1 MPWQP
6 LPRIA
11 FAIATY
17 PFAPQEP
24 QDLPLEIGDELYII
38 EETPNGDWLRGYLVA
53 QPSLLAGLTSIKGQT
68 LEARI
73 YNGIFPRTCVE
84 IRELLGEPNDGHEED
99 DDDDP
104 GADSAKG
111 GLTADPKRSRKR
123 TKDVPLD
130 THGKLSVPVERD
142 AAAPRPQAPVPM
154 LKIGDET
161 PTSASEPLIDEI
173 ASCLREWHSTN
184 LHELLL
190 TRQYPK
196 LEELSQLVTALYFA
210 RQQFLHNVLTAWEYR
225 HLREKTVWDLVR
237 VNKLCGG
244 EVIVRDPQERG
255 RVLTADDSVVEVTKL
270 QSIMSLLEEPPRP
283 VVELSSLHH
292 LLVDVRSF
300 AGSVS
305 GNTSLVLYLV
315 RRPLGGFLTQLS
327 ECYIIDIPTDGAMA
341 SLGKKVQTMTRTLFT
356 DLSPQDIGSAPSVE
370 SDIYLVVKVRAAEQL
385 STNAPRSRSRSGS
398 GPSTRDPATHSSN
411 SSRPPLSGQKSV
423 RRSFMWASN
432 KARSAGATPRGSAM
446 AKVDENG
453 EERPP
458 SGAPS
463 DSRDGMRPPGTA
475 HSRASQT
482 SSDGSTNLVAD
493 RLVGVGCLRLNAIMK
508 QDEEVEQVVD
518 IWMPSA
524 KWSSD
529 KEDGDA
535 WDPVIQELLESDSGQ
550 YEKSRNA
557 ERLQLRLKAFD
568 HPDSDVLVKATPTLL
583 SGIPKTRKIGFSGA
597 PTKAR
602 SDIYVTLDETVLS
615 KQSLLSR
622 FGGSAAPMP
631 HNLPGNNLQA
641 TMEVRDS
648 DGELIAGSIYPSANS
663 DGLDTW
669 KSTAV
674 EASEPWRQT
683 LRLNLKDEDV
693 SSAHVVIYLAN
704 IPHSAFAVAHLPL
717 WDQQAFIKDGTHG
730 LLLYKLDE
738 YTATAQ
744 AGPAGRGGYLGLQW
758 AAKGHSVDVTGPV
771 ATLRLQTYLC
781 STKYSQDRVILALLK
796 WKDKQRD
803 EIPTLLQE
811 LIFVDEIE
819 IVKLLTDVLDSLFG
833 ILVEWSGNDEYEDLV
848 FTALIRV
855 LDITHDRRFNIAP
868 LVDQYAENQ
877 FNYPFATPCLVRSF
891 TRLLQKPTEPDTAR
905 KLRATFKVVRH
916 ILKFIT
922 HGRGQQKEKEAGI
935 GITSSNPGF
944 TRHLRSIFKALDSMM
959 RSNAPV
965 LVGSQTLAVQH
976 FHTWLPELSGLLA
989 TEEILHIAID
999 FMDSCALVKGK
1010 LVLYKLILI
1019 INYAKL
1025 DIFSHPEQR
1034 SALSANTV
1042 RWIAPHWGHTEEVTG
1057 LWRDQVRV
1065 CCSILASQVDHL
1077 GPEIPDYI
1085 PKIIESYLCIQA
1097 TPRRAKT
1104 GLSLLFPTSYPFPS
1118 KPTLGNVG
1126 VEEALVELSAVL
1138 SALATSPSGMQ
1149 LELTDDDLGMVI
1161 ENMLHVHMS
1170 MLQGEAFPP
1179 EWLSVHIYHHKS
1191 TMRTLHYLS
1200 GILLESF
1207 LPQPDEADT
1216 FNTELWKAF
1225 FTTLLKLVGSP
1236 SLALETFPEQK
1247 RRAVWKIAG
1256 DVREH
1261 GADLLR
1267 RTWEAIGWDTSPDEK
1282 LRYELTRM
1290 GGYQVQYVPTLV
1302 GPIVELC
1309 LSVHE
1314 GLRKMAVEVLQTMI
1328 VSEWTLSED
1337 LSIIQTEIID
1347 SLDAYFKSK
1356 PVTESILQ
1364 KLFVGELL
1372 ERFQPLAGGVD
1383 EPLHAAIR
1391 DLMATI
1397 DEFLDLLVAV
1407 HGVDGSGEA
1416 SNLINRLRLMEF
1428 LRDMQKEEIFVRYV
1442 HQLADLQAGLRNHT
1456 EAGLSLRLHADLY
1469 EWDPI
1474 KTMPPLTD
1482 PEYPSQSQ
1490 FERKERIYFDM
1501 IKYFEDGEAW
1511 SSALSAYKELEV
1523 QYESN
1528 VFDFAKLAR
1537 TQRAVATVYETIAK
1551 SEKLVPKYYKVVFKG
1566 LGFATNLR
1574 DKEYIYEGWP
1584 SERASGF
1591 TDRIQEQFPSAQIVT
1606 SEHIEDVEG
1615 QFLVI
1620 SSVSPHRDLSH
1631 HVFQRAR
1638 VPQITRDYIISAHP
1652 QKFSIS
1658 TKRNTSGPADTHYAD
1673 KVVYSTAE
1681 PFPTI
1686 LRRSEIVSVN
1696 DVHLGAKE
1704 AALERIVRKTQEMM
1718 AVEKKLADGD
1728 TSDEVAKLL
1737 VDAIG
1742 ISVNPDSEN
1751 SVVVYRQL
1759 IPGAQPSADNA
1770 SQDGDADLD
1779 DLDAQM
1785 MEDQMVPTL
1794 SPQENAI
1801 KMALIDHA
1809 IMIKRCL
1816 ATFSRSSNQTLL
1828 GSYEDL
1834 QTSKLTGILP
1844 KPHHCCA
1851 NTALDFEMAFAP
1863 EIETFTPPPAQVARD
1878 TQLPM
1883 TPIVMSPLTP
1893 RGHQHTFSSASANG
1907 TAELTTMQPVSI
1919 RQSRGARLSFL
1930 GGRKKDH
1937 PPPPSAHMNGGGRQH
1952 SIDEV
1957 DEEATDSA
1965 NLEPRRMSF
1974 FRSHSAENT
1983 QLKTGYNV
1991 SVKASNES
1999 NTPLTRSN
2007 TDATDWITD
2016 SGGGSRGSYETRM
2029 LSGTPVDS
2037 IDKERQ
2043 STGGVGTPKL
2053 GGVKK
2058 RLSMLKLGTRK
2069 GRNNGMG
2076 ALNEE

>member
-1 MPWQP
+1 MTPDTREWQLHVVLVNMPWQP

-38 EETPNGDWLRGYLVA
+38 EETPNGNWLRGYLVA
-53 QPSLLAGLTSIKGQT
+53 QPSLLAGLTSVKGQT

-73 YNGIFPRTCVE
+73 YNGIFPRSCVE
-84 IRELLGEPNDGHEED
+84 IREVLGDPDDGAD
-99 DDDDP
+99 DDDH
-104 GADSAKG
+104 GTDSAKG
-111 GLTADPKRSRKR
+111 GLTVDARKSRKW
-123 TKDVPLD
+123 TKDVPLA
-130 THGKLSVPVERD
+130 THGNLSVPVERAPG
-142 AAAPRPQAPVPM
+142 AARPQAPVPM

-161 PTSASEPLIDEI
+161 PTSTSEPLIDEI

-190 TRQYPK
+190 TRQYTK
-196 LEELSQLVTALYFA
+196 LDELSQLVTALYFA

-270 QSIMSLLEEPPRP
+270 QSTMSLLEEAPSP
-283 VVELSSLHH
+283 VVELTSLHH

-300 AGSVS
+300 AGTVS
-305 GNTSLVLYLV
+305 ENTSLVLYLV
-315 RRPLGGFLTQLS
+315 RKPPGGLLTQLS
-327 ECYIIDIPTDGAMA
+327 ECYIIEIPLDGSMP
-341 SLGKKVQTMTRTLFT
+341 SLGKKVQTLTRTLFT
-356 DLSPQDIGSAPSVE
+356 DLSPQDIGSVPSAD

-385 STNAPRSRSRSGS
+385 STNMPRSRSGS
-398 GPSTRDPATHSSN
+398 SPREPTPHSPN
-411 SSRPPLSGQKSV
+411 TSRPPLPGQKAV
-423 RRSFMWASN
+423 RRSFMWAG
-432 KARSAGATPRGSAM
+432 KTARSATSRSSAM
-446 AKVDENG
+446 TKLDETG
-453 EERPP
+453 EDRPQ
-458 SGAPS
+458 SGAATE
-463 DSRDGMRPPGTA
+463 SRDGTRPPGTA
-475 HSRASQT
+475 HSKVSQI
-482 SSDGSTNLVAD
+482 SSDGPSTIVAE
-493 RLVGVGCLRLNAIMK
+493 RLVGVGCLKLNAIMK
-508 QDEEVEQVVD
+508 QDDELEQVVD
-518 IWMPSA
+518 IWTPSA
-524 KWSSD
+524 RWISE
-529 KEDGDA
+529 KEDGGP
-535 WDPVIQELLESDSGQ
+535 WDPLIRELVDSSSGQ
-550 YEKSRNA
+550 YEKSRNG
-557 ERLQLRLKAFD
+557 ERLHVRLKAFD
-568 HPDSDVLVKATPTLL
+568 HPDSDVLIKATPTLL
-583 SGIPKTRKIGFSGA
+583 AGVSKTRKIGFSGA
-597 PTKAR
+597 PTKPR
-602 SDIYVTLDETVLS
+602 SDIYVTLDETILS
-615 KQSLLSR
+615 KHSLLSR
-622 FGGSAAPMP
+622 FGGSAIALPQ
-631 HNLPGNNLQA
+631 NLPGNNLQV
-641 TMEVRDS
+641 TLEVRGPA
-648 DGELIAGSIYPSANS
+648 GELIEGSIFPSANS

-674 EASEPWRQT
+674 VAGEPWRQT
-683 LRLNLKDEDV
+683 LRLNMRDEDV
-693 SSAHVVIYLAN
+693 SSAHVVIFLAN
-704 IPHSAFAVAHLPL
+704 MPHAPFAVAHLPL
-717 WDQQAFIKDGTHG
+717 WDQQAFIKDGAHG

-744 AGPAGRGGYLGLQW
+744 AGPAGRGGYLTLQW
-758 AAKGHSVDVTGPV
+758 APKGHSVDVTGPL
-771 ATLRLQTYLC
+771 ATLRIQTYLC
-781 STKYSQDRVILALLK
+781 STKYSQDRVVLALLK
-796 WKDKQRD
+796 WKDRQRD

-819 IVKLLTDVLDSLFG
+819 IVKLLNDVLDALFG
-833 ILVEWSGNDEYEDLV
+833 ILVEFAGNDEYEDLV

-877 FNYPFATPCLVRSF
+877 FQYPFATPCLVRSF
-891 TRLLQKPTEPDTAR
+891 TRLLQKPTEPETAR
-905 KLRATFKVVRH
+905 KLRAAFKVVRH

-922 HGRGQQKEKEAGI
+922 HGRGQQKAKEAGI
-935 GITSSNPGF
+935 GITGSNPGF
-944 TRHLRSIFKALDSMM
+944 TRNLRSIFKALDSMM
-959 RSNAPV
+959 RSSAPV

-976 FHTWLPELSGLLA
+976 FHTWLPELSGLLT

-1010 LVLYKLILI
+1010 LVIYKLILI

-1025 DIFSHPEQR
+1025 EVFSHPEQR

-1042 RWIAPHWGHTEEVTG
+1042 RWIAPHWGHTEEATS
-1057 LWRDQVRV
+1057 LWKDQVRV

-1097 TPRRAKT
+1097 TARRAKT

-1118 KPTLGNVG
+1118 KSTSDKVV
-1126 VEEALVELSAVL
+1126 VEEALVELSAIL

-1149 LELTDDDLGMVI
+1149 LELTDDDLGLVI

-1170 MLQGEAFPP
+1170 MLRGEAFPP

-1200 GILLESF
+1200 SFLLESF

-1216 FNTELWKAF
+1216 FHTDLWKAF

-1267 RTWEAIGWDTSPDEK
+1267 RTWEAIGWDTSPDEQA
-1282 LRYELTRM
+1282 RYGLTRM
-1290 GGYQVQYVPTLV
+1290 GGYQVQYVPALV

-1383 EPLHAAIR
+1383 EPLHTAIR
-1391 DLMATI
+1391 ELMATI
-1397 DEFLDLLVAV
+1397 VEFMDLLVAV
-1407 HGVDGSGEA
+1407 HGGDGSSEA

-1456 EAGLSLRLHADLY
+1456 EAGLALRLHADLY
-1469 EWDPI
+1469 DWDPI
-1474 KTMPPLTD
+1474 KTTPPLTE

-1511 SSALSAYKELEV
+1511 SSALTAYKELEA

-1551 SEKLVPKYYKVVFKG
+1551 SEKLKPKYYKVVFKG
-1566 LGFATNLR
+1566 LGFATTLR

-1591 TDRIQEQFPSAQIVT
+1591 TDRIQEQFPSAQVVT
-1606 SEHIEDVEG
+1606 SENIEDVEG
-1615 QFLVI
+1615 QFLVV

-1638 VPQITRDYIISAHP
+1638 VSQVTRDYIISAHP

-1658 TKRNTSGPADTHYAD
+1658 TRRNTSGPVDTHYAD
-1673 KVVYSTAE
+1673 KIVYSTAE
-1681 PFPTI
+1681 SFPTI
-1686 LRRSEIVSVN
+1686 LRRSEIVGADN
-1696 DVHLGAKE
+1696 VHLSAKE
-1704 AALERIVRKTQEMM
+1704 AALERIVRKTQEMTT
-1718 AVEKKLADGD
+1718 VEKKIADGD
-1728 TSDEVAKLL
+1728 TSDEVAQLL

-1742 ISVNPDSEN
+1742 ISVNPESEN
-1751 SVVVYRQL
+1751 SVAVYREL
-1759 IPGAQPSADNA
+1759 LPVAQRSADA
-1770 SQDGDADLD
+1770 TSQDGED
-1779 DLDAQM
+1779 DVDDMDAQL
-1785 MEDQMVPTL
+1785 MEPQPAPEL

-1801 KMALIDHA
+1801 KMALVDHA

-1816 ATFSRSSNQTLL
+1816 STFSKSSRQTLIKQC
-1828 GSYEDL
+1828 EDL
-1834 QTSKLTGILP
+1834 Q
-1844 KPHHCCA
+1844 
-1851 NTALDFEMAFAP
+1851 
-1863 EIETFTPPPAQVARD
+1863 R
-1878 TQLPM
+1878 
-1883 TPIVMSPLTP
+1883 
-1893 RGHQHTFSSASANG
+1893 
-1907 TAELTTMQPVSI
+1907 
-1919 RQSRGARLSFL
+1919 
-1930 GGRKKDH
+1930 
-1937 PPPPSAHMNGGGRQH
+1937 
-1952 SIDEV
+1952 
-1957 DEEATDSA
+1957 
-1965 NLEPRRMSF
+1965 
-1974 FRSHSAENT
+1974 
-1983 QLKTGYNV
+1983 
-1991 SVKASNES
+1991 
-1999 NTPLTRSN
+1999 
-2007 TDATDWITD
+2007 
-2016 SGGGSRGSYETRM
+2016 
-2029 LSGTPVDS
+2029 
-2037 IDKERQ
+2037 
-2043 STGGVGTPKL
+2043 
-2053 GGVKK
+2053 
-2058 RLSMLKLGTRK
+2058 SMLLWYPVYS
-2069 GRNNGMG
+2069 
-2076 ALNEE
+2076 

>member
-38 EETPNGDWLRGYLVA
+38 EETPDGNWLRGYLVA
-53 QPSLLAGLTSIKGQT
+53 QPSLLAGLTSVKGQT

-84 IRELLGEPNDGHEED
+84 IREVLGEPDQGDEE
-99 DDDDP
+99 DDP

-111 GLTADPKRSRKR
+111 GVVGDARKSRKW

-130 THGKLSVPVERD
+130 TQGKLSVPVERD
-142 AAAPRPQAPVPM
+142 PDAPRPQAPVPM

-196 LEELSQLVTALYFA
+196 LDDLSQLVTALYFA
-210 RQQFLHNVLTAWEYR
+210 RQQFLHNVLTSWEYS

-270 QSIMSLLEEPPRP
+270 QSVMSLLNEPPRP
-283 VVELSSLHH
+283 VVEQTSLHH

-300 AGSVS
+300 AGTVS
-305 GNTSLVLYLV
+305 GTTSLLLYLV
-315 RRPLGGFLTQLS
+315 RKPVGGSLTQLS
-327 ECYIIDIPTDGAMA
+327 ECYIIEIPTDGAMDA
-341 SLGKKVQTMTRTLFT
+341 LGKRVQALTRTLFT
-356 DLSPQDIGSAPSVE
+356 DLSPQDIGNLPSAD
-370 SDIYLVVKVRAAEQL
+370 SDIYLVVKVRAAAQL
-385 STNAPRSRSRSGS
+385 NTNKPRSRSGS
-398 GPSTRDPATHSSN
+398 GTLTREPTVQSGN
-411 SSRPPLSGQKSV
+411 TSRPPLTGSNRSV
-423 RRSFMWASN
+423 RRSFMWSG
-432 KARSAGATPRGSAM
+432 KSTRSASSRSPAM
-446 AKVDENG
+446 AKLDETA
-453 EERPP
+453 EDRPP
-458 SGAPS
+458 SGATS
-463 DSRDGMRPPGTA
+463 GSRDGVRPPGTA
-475 HSRASQT
+475 NSRASQV
-482 SSDGSTNLVAD
+482 SMDGTTTIVAD

-518 IWMPSA
+518 IWMPSSR
-524 KWSSD
+524 WISE
-529 KEDGDA
+529 KENGED
-535 WDPVIQELLESDSGQ
+535 WDPLIRELLDSDSGQ

-557 ERLQLRLKAFD
+557 ERLQVRLKAFD
-568 HPDSDVLVKATPTLL
+568 HPDSEVLVKATPTLL
-583 SGIPKTRKIGFSGA
+583 SGISRTKKIGFSGA
-597 PTKAR
+597 PTKPR
-602 SDIYVTLDETVLS
+602 SDIYITLDETVLS
-615 KQSLLSR
+615 KQMLLSR
-622 FGGSAAPMP
+622 FGNSAIAMP
-631 HNLPGNNLQA
+631 QSLPGNNLQV
-641 TMEVRDS
+641 TMEVRGPA
-648 DGELIAGSIYPSANS
+648 GELIDGAIYPSANS
-663 DGLDTW
+663 DGLDHW
-669 KSTAV
+669 KSIAV
-674 EASEPWRQT
+674 EAGEPWRQT
-683 LRLNLKDEDV
+683 LRLNVKEEDV
-693 SSAHVVIYLAN
+693 SSAHVVIFLAN
-704 IPHSAFAVAHLPL
+704 IPNPPFAVAHLPL
-717 WDQQAFIKDGTHG
+717 WDQQAFIKDGAHA

-744 AGPAGRGGYLGLQW
+744 AGPAGRGGYLSLPW
-758 AAKGHSVDVTGPV
+758 AAKSHSADVTGPL
-771 ATLRLQTYLC
+771 ATVRVQTYLC
-781 STKYSQDRVILALLK
+781 STKFSQDRVILALLK
-796 WKDKQRD
+796 WKERQRD

-819 IVKLLTDVLDSLFG
+819 IVKLLNDVLDSLFG

-868 LVDQYAENQ
+868 LVDLYAESR

-891 TRLLQKPTEPDTAR
+891 TRLLQKPTEPETAR

-922 HGRGQQKEKEAGI
+922 HGRGQQKAKEAGI
-935 GITSSNPGF
+935 GITGSTPGF

-959 RSNAPV
+959 RSTAPV

-976 FHTWLPELSGLLA
+976 FHTWLPELSGLLT

-1042 RWIAPHWGHTEEVTG
+1042 RWIAPHWGHTEEVTS
-1057 LWRDQVRV
+1057 LWKDQVRL

-1077 GPEIPDYI
+1077 GPEIPDYVPAI
-1085 PKIIESYLCIQA
+1085 LESFLCIQA
-1097 TPRRAKT
+1097 APRRAKT

-1118 KPTLGNVG
+1118 KPTSEDVV
-1126 VEEALVELSAVL
+1126 VEESLIELSAVL
-1138 SALATSPSGMQ
+1138 SALANSPSGMQ
-1149 LELTDDDLGMVI
+1149 LELTDDDLGVVL
-1161 ENMLHVHMS
+1161 ENILLVQMS
-1170 MLQGEAFPP
+1170 ILQGEAFPP
-1179 EWLSVHIYHHKS
+1179 DWLSVHIYHHKS
-1191 TMRTLHYLS
+1191 IMRTLQYLS

-1207 LPQPDEADT
+1207 LPQPDDADT
-1216 FNTELWKAF
+1216 FNTELWKGF

-1256 DVREH
+1256 DVREL

-1267 RTWEAIGWDTSPDEK
+1267 RTWEAIGWDTSQDDRQ
-1282 LRYELTRM
+1282 RYGLTRM

-1314 GLRKMAVEVLQTMI
+1314 GLRKMAVEVLQTMV

-1372 ERFQPLAGGVD
+1372 DRFLPLAGGEDDSLYV
-1383 EPLHAAIR
+1383 AIR
-1391 DLMATI
+1391 DLMATV

-1407 HGVDGSGEA
+1407 HGGDGSGEA

-1456 EAGLSLRLHADLY
+1456 EAGLALRLHADLY
-1469 EWDPI
+1469 DWDPV
-1474 KTMPPLTD
+1474 KTLPALRD
-1482 PEYPSQSQ
+1482 PEYPSQSC

-1501 IKYFEDGEAW
+1501 IKFFEDGEAW
-1511 SSALSAYKELEV
+1511 SSALTAYKELES

-1537 TQRAVATVYETIAK
+1537 TQRAVATIYETIAR

-1566 LGFATNLR
+1566 LGFSTNVR

-1606 SEHIEDVEG
+1606 SENIDDVEG
-1615 QFLVI
+1615 QFLVV

-1638 VPQITRDYIISAHP
+1638 VPQITRDYIVSAHP
-1652 QKFSIS
+1652 RKFSIS
-1658 TKRNTSGPADTHYAD
+1658 TRRNTSGPAESHYAE
-1673 KVVYSTAE
+1673 KIVYSTAE

-1686 LRRSEIVSVN
+1686 LRRSEIVGVD
-1696 DVHLGAKE
+1696 DVHLDAKE
-1704 AALERIVRKTQEMM
+1704 AGLERIVRKTQEMT
-1718 AVEKKLADGD
+1718 AVEKKIVDGD
-1728 TSDEVAKLL
+1728 KSDEVAQLL
-1737 VDAIG
+1737 INAIG
-1742 ISVNPDSEN
+1742 ISVNPGSEN
-1751 SVVVYRQL
+1751 SVAVYRQL
-1759 IPGAQPSADNA
+1759 IPGANPTTDNA
-1770 SQDGDADLD
+1770 SNDGDADVD
-1779 DLDAQM
+1779 DLDAQLA
-1785 MEDQMVPTL
+1785 EQQPAPEL

-1809 IMIKRCL
+1809 IMLKRCL
-1816 ATFSRSSNQTLL
+1816 ATLSKSSNQNLAKN
-1828 GSYEDL
+1828 YEDL
-1834 QTSKLTGILP
+1834 HRSKSYQ
-1844 KPHHCCA
+1844 PHGSLKSSCC
-1851 NTALDFEMAFAP
+1851 
-1863 EIETFTPPPAQVARD
+1863 
-1878 TQLPM
+1878 
-1883 TPIVMSPLTP
+1883 
-1893 RGHQHTFSSASANG
+1893 
-1907 TAELTTMQPVSI
+1907 
-1919 RQSRGARLSFL
+1919 
-1930 GGRKKDH
+1930 
-1937 PPPPSAHMNGGGRQH
+1937 
-1952 SIDEV
+1952 
-1957 DEEATDSA
+1957 
-1965 NLEPRRMSF
+1965 
-1974 FRSHSAENT
+1974 
-1983 QLKTGYNV
+1983 
-1991 SVKASNES
+1991 
-1999 NTPLTRSN
+1999 
-2007 TDATDWITD
+2007 
-2016 SGGGSRGSYETRM
+2016 
-2029 LSGTPVDS
+2029 
-2037 IDKERQ
+2037 
-2043 STGGVGTPKL
+2043 
-2053 GGVKK
+2053 
-2058 RLSMLKLGTRK
+2058 
-2069 GRNNGMG
+2069 
-2076 ALNEE
+2076 

>member
-24 QDLPLEIGDELYII
+24 SDLPLEIGDELYII
-38 EETPNGDWLRGYLVA
+38 EETPDGNWLRGYLVA
-53 QPSLLAGLTSIKGQT
+53 QPSLLAGLTSVKGQT

-84 IRELLGEPNDGHEED
+84 IREVLGEPDQGDED
-99 DDDDP
+99 EDP

-111 GLTADPKRSRKR
+111 GLAGDARKSRKW

-130 THGKLSVPVERD
+130 IHGKLSVPVTRD
-142 AAAPRPQAPVPM
+142 PDAPRPQAPVPM

-190 TRQYPK
+190 SRQYPR
-196 LEELSQLVTALYFA
+196 LDDLSQLVTTLYFA
-210 RQQFLHNVLTAWEYR
+210 RQQFLHNVLTSWEYR

-270 QSIMSLLEEPPRP
+270 QSVMSLLDEPPHP
-283 VVELSSLHH
+283 VVELTSLHH

-300 AGSVS
+300 AGAVGSA
-305 GNTSLVLYLV
+305 TSLVLYLV
-315 RRPLGGFLTQLS
+315 RKPVGGTLTQLS
-327 ECYIIDIPTDGAMA
+327 ECYIIEIPAEGGMDAM
-341 SLGKKVQTMTRTLFT
+341 GKRVQALTRTLFT
-356 DLSPQDIGSAPSVE
+356 DLSPQDIGSTPSAD
-370 SDIYLVVKVRAAEQL
+370 SDIYLVVKVRTATQL
-385 STNAPRSRSRSGS
+385 SSNNPRSRSGS
-398 GPSTRDPATHSSN
+398 GTLSREPTVSSGN
-411 SSRPPLSGQKSV
+411 TSKPPLSGGNKSM
-423 RRSFMWASN
+423 RRSFMWAGKST
-432 KARSAGATPRGSAM
+432 RSTSRSPAM
-446 AKVDENG
+446 AKLDENAVDD
-453 EERPP
+453 RPL
-458 SGAPS
+458 SGATS
-463 DSRDGMRPPGTA
+463 ESRDGIRPPGTA
-475 HSRASQT
+475 NSRASQN
-482 SSDGSTNLVAD
+482 SSDGANSMVAD
-493 RLVGVGCLRLNAIMK
+493 RLVGVGCLKLNTIMK

-518 IWMPSA
+518 IWMPSSR
-524 KWSSD
+524 WISE
-529 KEDGDA
+529 KETGDE
-535 WDPVIQELLESDSGQ
+535 WDPLIRELLDSGSGQ

-557 ERLQLRLKAFD
+557 ERIQIRLKAFD
-568 HPDSDVLVKATPTLL
+568 HPDSEILVKATPTLL
-583 SGIPKTRKIGFSGA
+583 SGISRTKKIGFSGA
-597 PTKAR
+597 PTKPR
-602 SDIYVTLDETVLS
+602 SDIYLTLDETVLS
-615 KQSLLSR
+615 KQTLLSR
-622 FGGSAAPMP
+622 FGASAISMP
-631 HNLPGNNLQA
+631 QNLPGNNLQV
-641 TMEVRDS
+641 TLEVRGPA
-648 DGELIAGSIYPSANS
+648 GELIENCIYPSANS
-663 DGLDTW
+663 DGLDQW
-669 KSTAV
+669 RSMAV
-674 EASEPWRQT
+674 EAGEPWRQT
-683 LRLNLKDEDV
+683 LRLNVKEEDV

-704 IPHSAFAVAHLPL
+704 IPNAPFAVAHLPL
-717 WDQQAFIKDGTHG
+717 WDQQAFIKDGPHG
-730 LLLYKLDE
+730 LLLYKYDE

-744 AGPAGRGGYLGLQW
+744 AGPAGRGGYLSLPW
-758 AAKGHSVDVTGPV
+758 AAKGHSADVTGPL
-771 ATLRLQTYLC
+771 ATLRVQSYLC
-781 STKYSQDRVILALLK
+781 STKFSQDRVILALLK
-796 WKDKQRD
+796 WKERQRE

-819 IVKLLTDVLDSLFG
+819 IVKLLNDVLDSLFG

-868 LVDQYAENQ
+868 LVDQYAESQ

-922 HGRGQQKEKEAGI
+922 HGRGQQKAKEAGI
-935 GITSSNPGF
+935 GITGSNPGF

-959 RSNAPV
+959 RSAAPV

-976 FHTWLPELSGLLA
+976 FHTWLPELSGLLT

-999 FMDSCALVKGK
+999 FMDSCSLVKGK

-1019 INYAKL
+1019 INYSKL

-1042 RWIAPHWGHTEEVTG
+1042 RWIAPHWGHTEEVTS
-1057 LWRDQVRV
+1057 LWKDQVRL

-1077 GPEIPDYI
+1077 GPEIPDYV
-1085 PKIIESYLCIQA
+1085 PKIIESFLCIQA
-1097 TPRRAKT
+1097 APRRAKT

-1118 KPTLGNVG
+1118 KPTTADMV
-1126 VEEALVELSAVL
+1126 VEEALIELSAVL
-1138 SALATSPSGMQ
+1138 SAVANSPSGMQ
-1149 LELTDDDLGMVI
+1149 LELTDDDLGVVI
-1161 ENMLHVHMS
+1161 ENILLVQMS
-1170 MLQGEAFPP
+1170 ILQGEAFPP
-1179 EWLSVHIYHHKS
+1179 DWLSVHIYHHKS

-1216 FNTELWKAF
+1216 FNTDLWKGF

-1267 RTWEAIGWDTSPDEK
+1267 RTWEAIGWDTSQDDRQ
-1282 LRYELTRM
+1282 RYGLTRM

-1364 KLFVGELL
+1364 KLFIGELL
-1372 ERFQPLAGGVD
+1372 ERFAPLAGGED
-1383 EPLHAAIR
+1383 EPLYAAIR
-1391 DLMATI
+1391 DLMATV

-1407 HGVDGSGEA
+1407 HGGDGTSEA

-1442 HQLADLQAGLRNHT
+1442 HQLADLQAGLRNYT
-1456 EAGLSLRLHADLY
+1456 EAGLALRLHADLY
-1469 EWDPI
+1469 DWDPV
-1474 KTMPPLTD
+1474 KTLPALRD
-1482 PEYPSQSQ
+1482 PEYPPQSY

-1501 IKYFEDGEAW
+1501 IKFFEDGEAW
-1511 SSALSAYKELEV
+1511 SSALNAYKELES

-1537 TQRAVATVYETIAK
+1537 TQRAVATIYETIAT

-1566 LGFATNLR
+1566 LGFPPSLR

-1606 SEHIEDVEG
+1606 SENIDDVEG
-1615 QFLVI
+1615 QFLVV

-1631 HVFQRAR
+1631 HVYQRAR
-1638 VPQITRDYIISAHP
+1638 VPQITRDYVVSAHP

-1658 TKRNTSGPADTHYAD
+1658 IKRNTSGPAETHYAE
-1673 KVVYSTAE
+1673 KVVFSTAE

-1686 LRRSEIVSVN
+1686 LRRSEIVNV
-1696 DVHLGAKE
+1696 DELHLDAKE
-1704 AALERIVRKTQEMM
+1704 AGLERIVRKTQEMT
-1718 AVEKKLADGD
+1718 AVEKKIVDGD
-1728 TSDEVAKLL
+1728 KSDEVAQLL
-1737 VDAIG
+1737 IDAIG
-1742 ISVNPDSEN
+1742 ISVNPGSEN

-1759 IPGAQPSADNA
+1759 LPSAHSTADDA
-1770 SQDGDADLD
+1770 SQDGDADPD
-1779 DLDAQM
+1779 DLEEQM
-1785 MEDQMVPTL
+1785 EESQEAPEL

-1809 IMIKRCL
+1809 IMLKRCL
-1816 ATFSRSSNQTLL
+1816 ATLSKSSNQNLAKE
-1828 GSYEDL
+1828 YEDL
-1834 QTSKLTGILP
+1834 QRSKLFHSRICP
-1844 KPHHCCA
+1844 EFHVA
-1851 NTALDFEMAFAP
+1851 DINVDFEVTFAP
-1863 EIETFTPPPAQVARD
+1863 EIEAFTPPQPINDHQV
-1878 TQLPM
+1878 PM
-1883 TPIVMSPLTP
+1883 TPSIISPITP
-1893 RGHQHTFSSASANG
+1893 RGHQHTFSNASANG
-1907 TAELTTMQPVSI
+1907 TAEVTTMQPVSL

-1930 GGRKKDH
+1930 GGRKKEH
-1937 PPPPSAHMNGGGRQH
+1937 QPPPSAHMNGGQH
-1952 SIDEV
+1952 PISEV
-1957 DEEATDSA
+1957 DENSSKSQDS
-1965 NLEPRRMSF
+1965 RRTSF
-1974 FRSHSAENT
+1974 FRSHSFDNPAS
-1983 QLKTGYNV
+1983 KAGYNV
-1991 SVKASNES
+1991 SVVSASNGGTPGS
-1999 NTPLTRSN
+1999 NGPLSRSN
-2007 TDATDWITD
+2007 TDASDWVTD
-2016 SGGGSRGSYETRM
+2016 SGAGTGSRGSHDNRM
-2029 LSGTPVDS
+2029 MSGTPVDS
-2037 IDKERQ
+2037 IDKERE
-2043 STGGVGTPKL
+2043 STGGAGTPKL

-2058 RLSMLKLGTRK
+2058 RLSLLKLGTRK
-2069 GRNNGMG
+2069 TKNNGMMG